1 VFANVVAYMAS
12 PAVHQAVTEPAEH
25 LAPVPVLV
33 VADELVPRARLTAC
47 LPAIGA
53 HVSCARS
60 TAQALELLLPERPA
74 LLVVALLREDAL
86 ASLAHLRLRRELS
99 DAPVLVLLPDT
110 EAVQRAYEAGASDVI
125 PLQLPDEL
133 LLLKLRAWLRIGERM
148 GRLRA
153 LRDFAHEVRNPL
165 ASMDAAGRRIALE
178 HIDIEQRRLL
188 GQAISSEAERLGR
201 LVQRYVYGNKLLGGD
216 LCTQNPAGLLREL
229 LALTLGDRASRVRF
243 ELPSDLP
250 ALRVNP
256 DALRQM
262 LINLIDNALT
272 ATAEGGEVTIAAH
285 VDEVSVSIAVRD
297 TGHGIPA
304 DVLPRIFE
312 DGFTTSGDS
321 WRGLGLGLTRRLCAR
336 AGGRLGVK
344 SIPGKGSEFTLVL
357 PRAPS

>member
-1 VFANVVAYMAS
+1 M
-12 PAVHQAVTEPAEH
+12 TEVAEH

-86 ASLAHLRLRRELS
+86 ASLAHLRLRRELG
-99 DAPVLVLLPDT
+99 DAPVVVLLPATDP
-110 EAVQRAYEAGASDVI
+110 EPVQRAYEAGASDVV
-125 PLQLPDEL
+125 PLQLSDEL
-133 LLLKLRAWLRIGERM
+133 LMLKLRAWLRIGERM
-148 GRLRA
+148 GRVRA

-201 LVQRYVYGNKLLGGD
+201 LVQRYVYGNRLIGGD
-216 LCTQNPAGLLREL
+216 LCTPEPTALLREL

-243 ELPSDLP
+243 ELPADLP

-256 DALRQM
+256 DSLRQM

-272 ATAEGGEVTIAAH
+272 ATADGGEVTLAAH
-285 VDEVSVSIAVRD
+285 VDEVSVSLAVRD
-297 TGHGIPA
+297 TGRGIPA
-304 DVLPRIFE
+304 DVLPRIFD

-344 SIPGKGSEFTLVL
+344 STLGKGSEFTLVL